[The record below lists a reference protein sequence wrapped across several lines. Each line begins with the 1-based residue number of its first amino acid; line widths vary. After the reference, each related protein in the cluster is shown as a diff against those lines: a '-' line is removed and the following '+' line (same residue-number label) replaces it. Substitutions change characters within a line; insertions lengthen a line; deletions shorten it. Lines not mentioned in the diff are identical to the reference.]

1 MARVLDEETDR
12 EAVLARFVSALS
24 DHDEELLRSMLAD
37 SSLDGSNLDA
47 GG

>member
-1 MARVLDEETDR
+1 VLDEGQDR

-24 DHDEELLRSMLAD
+24 ESDEELLRKMLAE
-37 SSLDGSNLDA
+37 GE